1 MNINRMRRTTIA
13 LVAAAVL
20 PLGLAACS
28 SDDEDEPAEE
38 TGQNQESQ
46 DTQDGEDAGGR
57 EDAGEGMAAAG
68 EPFGSACAAVPQDGA
83 GSFDGMAQ
91 DPVATAAGN
100 NPELATLVSAVTAAG
115 LGDTLNNAEAL
126 TVFAPVNDA
135 FAQIPEA
142 DLNGLLA
149 DETALT
155 DVLTYHVVGERLSP
169 EQLAEGEFETLQGGT
184 VTTTGSGESF
194 EVNGEAAVVCGNVRT
209 ANATVYLIDSV
220 LMP

>member
-1 MNINRMRRTTIA
+1 MNINRMRRTTLA

-28 SDDEDEPAEE
+28 SDGDDSAAESSDSSSAQEQGNEEQPSEDP
-38 TGQNQESQ
+38 G
-46 DTQDGEDAGGR
+46 DGGMSDAS
-57 EDAGEGMAAAG
+57 A
-68 EPFGSACAAVPQDGA
+68 PFGPACAGVPADGA

-100 NPELATLVSAVTAAG
+100 NPELTTLVAAVTAAG

-126 TVFAPVNDA
+126 TVFAPVDDA

-142 DLNGLLA
+142 DLTALLA
-149 DETALT
+149 DQDALT
-155 DVLTYHVVGERLSP
+155 DVLTYHVVGERLAP
-169 EQLAEGEFETLQGGT
+169 EDLADGSFETLQGGT
-184 VTTTGSGESF
+184 LTTSGSGESF
-194 EVNGEAAVVCGNVRT
+194 TVNGDASVVCGNVRT

>member
-1 MNINRMRRTTIA
+1 MRRTTIA